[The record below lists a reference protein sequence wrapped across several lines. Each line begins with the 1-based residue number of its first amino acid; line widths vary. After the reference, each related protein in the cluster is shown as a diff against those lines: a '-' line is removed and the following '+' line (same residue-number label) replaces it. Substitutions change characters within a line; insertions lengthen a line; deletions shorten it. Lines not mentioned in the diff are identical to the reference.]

1 MEQSHSIERKLAA
14 ILSADVHGY
23 SRMMADD
30 EVATVRMLTASREI
44 IGEHVAQH
52 RGRVVDSPGDN
63 LLAEFPSAIDAV
75 QCAIEV
81 QRALAIRN
89 IDLSPK
95 RWMEFRIGIHLGDVM
110 VEGQRIYGDGVN
122 IAARLEGLAQPGGIC
137 ISATVHEQVRGKLE
151 VDYDDIGE
159 QQVKNI
165 PRPVR
170 ALRIRM
176 KPVAPEGSSA
186 PRSRR
191 RMALVAVAGV
201 AVLAAIMAVVL
212 YLHRAAVPRVASST
226 ATPAARLVRIRS
238 IAVLPLE
245 NLSGD
250 PAQEYFADGM
260 TDELITD
267 LARISALRVISRTSV
282 MQYKGE
288 HKKPLPE
295 IARALNVDAVVEGS
309 ALQIGDKVR
318 ITAQLI
324 DAPSD
329 RHIWAR
335 SYERDARDVLAIQD
349 EVASAIAREIDIQ
362 LTPDE
367 QARFAN
373 ARTVNPRAYE
383 AYLKGRYHGNEWTE
397 GGWEK
402 AADSFRQAI
411 KIDPKYARAYA
422 GLSNCYAELAGFS
435 LPPREAIPRAR
446 EFAQKALE
454 LDDTLGEA
462 HLALA
467 LVDYSY
473 DFDWAGGEKE
483 FQRAIAL
490 NSNYAAAHFEYGL
503 FLTVQGRFDEAQPEL
518 GRALQLNPLSPVYA
532 QQRAIVFF
540 IRRQYEKGMEWC
552 RKASDLD
559 PNSWSVHF
567 CLGGGYLWMRKPTE
581 AVPEFQRAVSLA
593 PVPVVMGNL
602 GLAYALAGDRDQ
614 AHKLIDELD
623 QLSTRRFVSQYDSAL
638 IYAGLGLNDQ
648 ALQRLEKAYE
658 ERSWGVVWIKVNAVF
673 DPLRSDPRFIALLK
687 KMHLDK

>member
-1 MEQSHSIERKLAA
+1 MEQSHSVERRLAA
-14 ILSADVHGY
+14 ILSADVQGY
-23 SRMMADD
+23 SRLMAQDD
-30 EVATVRMLTASREI
+30 EATVLTLNAYRAVMSGLI
-44 IGEHVAQH
+44 AEHH
-52 RGRVVDSPGDN
+52 GRVVDMPGDN
-63 LLAEFPSAIDAV
+63 LLAEFPSALEAV
-75 QCAIEV
+75 RSGIEI
-81 QRALAIRN
+81 QRTLAARN
-89 IDLSPK
+89 ADQPPNREMK
-95 RWMEFRIGIHLGDVM
+95 FRIGVHLGDVM
-110 VEGQRIYGDGVN
+110 VEGDRIYGDGVN
-122 IAARLEGLAQPGGIC
+122 IAARLEGLALAGGIC
-137 ISATVHEQVRGKLE
+137 ISRSVHEQIRSKLDVR
-151 VDYDDIGE
+151 YDDLGE
-159 QQVKNI
+159 QAVKNI
-165 PRPVR
+165 PQPVR
-170 ALRIRM
+170 AYRILIDV
-176 KPVAPEGSSA
+176 KAPPQKEKVPTGSS
-186 PRSRR
+186 SQRR
-191 RMALVAVAGV
+191 L
-201 AVLAAIMAVVL
+201 VLAAGIVLVVAVTGV
-212 YLHRAAVPRVASST
+212 AAWKVSIPRFSPNLSQQ
-226 ATPAARLVRIRS
+226 AAGPLRIRS

-309 ALQIGDKVR
+309 ALKVGDKVR

-335 SYERDARDVLAIQD
+335 SYERDARDVLAMQG

-373 ARTVNPRAYE
+373 ARTVNPQAHE
-383 AYLKGRYHGNEWTE
+383 AYLKGIYHLNKYTE
-397 GGWEK
+397 EGWGK

-411 KIDPKYARAYA
+411 RIDPKYARAYA
-422 GLSNCYAELAGFS
+422 GLSDCYGQSAGHS
-435 LPPREAIPRAR
+435 LPPREAMPQSR

-454 LDDTLGEA
+454 LDDTLA
-462 HLALA
+462 QPHVLLAV
-467 LVDYSY
+467 VDYSY

-490 NSNYAAAHFEYGL
+490 DSNYAEAHFEYGF
-503 FLTVQGRFDEAQPEL
+503 FLWVQGRFDEAEREL
-518 GRALQLNPLSPVYA
+518 RQALQLNPLSPQYA
-532 QQRAIVFF
+532 QFLASVFLT
-540 IRRQYEKGMEWC
+540 RKQYDKGMEWC
-552 RKASDLD
+552 RKVSDLD
-559 PNSWSVHF
+559 PNSYAGHV
-567 CLGGGYLWMRKPTE
+567 CLGWGYLAMRKPIE
-581 AVPEFQRAVSLA
+581 AAREFQRGLALA
-593 PVPVVMGNL
+593 PEPFIMGNL
-602 GLAYALAGDRDQ
+602 GLAHAMAGDRDQ